1 MTATAL
7 LERIAR
13 ALESNG
19 ATRPVFNTKQAAEY
33 LGLSTTTLER
43 MRSDYSIPFVRLGGR
58 VAYRRKDLDQ
68 FVEDRVVS
76 SVQDERRIPS

>member
-13 ALESNG
+13 ALENNG
-19 ATRPVFNTKQAAEY
+19 ANRPVFNTVEAAKY

-43 MRSDYSIPFVRLGGR
+43 MRSDYAIPFVRLGGR
-58 VAYRRKDLDQ
+58 VVYRRKDLHQ
-68 FVEDRVVS
+68 FINDRVVS
-76 SVQDERRIPS
+76 TVQDVRRIPS

>member
-1 MTATAL
+1 MKIRESLNRITEI
-7 LERIAR
+7 LE
-13 ALESNG
+13 ESRNP
-19 ATRPVFNTKQAAEY
+19 RPVFNTREASRY

-68 FVEDRVVS
+68 FINDRVVS
-76 SVQDERRIPS
+76 SVEDERRVP